1 MNPTPLTRSSGAP
14 AGNWVMRPRPHQ
26 AATFR
31 LFCFPYAGM
40 GASVFRSWTTEFP
53 ANVELCFI
61 QPPGREG
68 RWSEKAFVSTRDFAP
83 VAADAL
89 TPYLTLPFAFFGHSL
104 GALTSFEVARV
115 LRRRN
120 LPQPRHLFM
129 SAHRA
134 PHLPNPHPT
143 LRHLRDQ
150 EFVAEIARQYNG
162 IPQAVLDN
170 VDLIELMLPCLRA
183 DFTAFETYQH
193 EIEPPLSCPITA
205 FGGRSDPRVGEAE
218 VAAWRE
224 QTTGAFACAQ
234 FPGDHFFLQS
244 SRDAVLTVVRRE
256 IAAMSAPA
264 VR

>member
-1 MNPTPLTRSSGAP
+1 
-14 AGNWVMRPRPHQ
+14 MRPRPNQ
-26 AATFR
+26 AAALR

-53 ANVELCFI
+53 SNVELCFV
-61 QPPGREG
+61 QPPGRES
-68 RWSEKAFVSTRDFAP
+68 RWSEQACVSIQDLAP
-83 VAADAL
+83 AAAEAL

-120 LPQPRHLFM
+120 LPQPRHLFV

-134 PHLPNPHPT
+134 PHLPNPHPP
-143 LRHLRDQ
+143 LRHLGDQ
-150 EFVAEIARQYNG
+150 QFVAEIAAQYNG
-162 IPQAVLDN
+162 IPQAVLEN
-170 VDLIELMLPCLRA
+170 PDLIELMLPCLRA
-183 DFTAFETYQH
+183 DFTAFETYRH
-193 EIEPPLSCPITA
+193 EAEPPLSCPITA

-224 QTTGAFACAQ
+224 HTSGAFECAQ
-234 FPGDHFFLQS
+234 FAGDHFFLQS
-244 SRDAVLTVVRRE
+244 SRDALLTVVRRE

-264 VR
+264 AR